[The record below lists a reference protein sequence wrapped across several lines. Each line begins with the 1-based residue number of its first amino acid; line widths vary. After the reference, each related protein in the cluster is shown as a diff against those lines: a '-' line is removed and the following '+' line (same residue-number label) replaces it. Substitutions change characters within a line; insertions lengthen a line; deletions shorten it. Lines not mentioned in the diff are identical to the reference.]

1 MRGRGS
7 FLCSSQVAA
16 GPDRAGGTARG
27 EQGAAPRPAATA
39 PGAAPS
45 RRPGGAACGPAPP
58 GGAGPAGCTRPP
70 GASRRCP
77 GAEALGRPLPAS
89 SPPPARARG
98 RRCLRLIA
106 AARRLPPLC
115 REGRGRRDPAGDMGN
130 GMCSR
135 KQKRIFQTLVL
146 LTVVFSF
153 IYGAMLYYELQS
165 QLRKAEATAL
175 KYQQHQE
182 SLSAQL
188 QVVYEHRSRLEKSL
202 QKERLEH
209 KKAKEDFLVY
219 KLEAQETLNKGRQD
233 SNSRYS
239 ALSVQHQMLK
249 SQHEELKKQHANLEE
264 DHRKQGEEFSRT
276 FSDHK
281 QRY

>member
-16 GPDRAGGTARG
+16 GPDRAGGAARG
-27 EQGAAPRPAATA
+27 EQGAAPRLAATA

-188 QVVYEHRSRLEKSL
+188 QGTAARLQPRFARIPLLRGSLASRCPTACKVLLPRSFPPSSPCQLWGCPAVGETPPAPVRSDGSDTHRIVGVGGQLWGS
-202 QKERLEH
+202 
-209 KKAKEDFLVY
+209 
-219 KLEAQETLNKGRQD
+219 
-233 SNSRYS
+233 
-239 ALSVQHQMLK
+239 
-249 SQHEELKKQHANLEE
+249 
-264 DHRKQGEEFSRT
+264 
-276 FSDHK
+276 
-281 QRY
+281 